1 LTKIYSTLA
10 ASSGLQE
17 EEEEEE
23 EEGEERRDR
32 IALAGDASRNH
43 GVVRGELSEVSF
55 HKVRKVVELPRV
67 ESNGVEAAMSEK
79 SLGLLTPSYATLL
92 LVLFQ

>member
-1 LTKIYSTLA
+1 MPKCKIIGAPTKKA
-10 ASSGLQE
+10 MVGKRRRRRRR
-17 EEEEEE
+17 
-23 EEGEERRDR
+23 GRRDR